1 MERERF
7 VTHSDECVCVCHE
20 QNPPAMHVRACCN
33 VCPHCHR
40 NIKMDFGIFERHESQ
55 CVRVTI
61 VDSDPTR
68 NPGGVTLISEE
79 EVTIIVPSPF
89 QCLP

>member
-1 MERERF
+1 
-7 VTHSDECVCVCHE
+7 
-20 QNPPAMHVRACCN
+20 
-33 VCPHCHR
+33 
-40 NIKMDFGIFERHESQ
+40 MDFGIFERHESQ